1 MLSPLYLQQ
10 LATKYQTPDI
20 NICREYGQHILLS
33 YLYQKSAAKDLYFK
47 GGTALRLLYR
57 SPRFSEDLDFDTV
70 VHTSGIWEDVLQD
83 TLVEVS
89 REGIE
94 TDIKESK
101 TTSGGY
107 LCIVILR
114 NIGQPITIHL
124 EISFRKDI
132 VLGEIFTVE
141 NDFVSV
147 YPVKSL
153 PTKNLIEGKFHAL
166 FDRQKARDF
175 YDIYFLLRANLLAPG
190 QKKQLYKV
198 KQLLSKTTL
207 SFDRELSLFL
217 PKSQVL
223 IIRDFRNTLLRE
235 IERNI

>member
-1 MLSPLYLQQ
+1 MLSSSYLQK
-10 LATKYQTPDI
+10 LAIKYQTPDI
-20 NICREYGQHILLS
+20 NINREYGQHVLLS
-33 YLYQKSAAKDLYFK
+33 YLFQKPEAKDLYFK

-57 SPRFSEDLDFDTV
+57 SPRFSEDLDFDTT
-70 VHTSGIWEDVLQD
+70 VHTSGIWENILQE
-83 TLVEVS
+83 TLIDVS

-94 TDIKESK
+94 VDIKESK

-107 LCIVILR
+107 LCIVLFK

-124 EISFRKDI
+124 EISFRKD
-132 VLGEIFTVE
+132 VVPGEIFTVE
-141 NDFVSV
+141 NDFVSL

-153 PTKNLIEGKFHAL
+153 STFNLIEGKFHAL

-175 YDIYFLLRANLLAPG
+175 YDIYFLLRANLLTPD

-217 PKSQVL
+217 PKSQIL
-223 IIRDFRNTLLRE
+223 MIRDFRNALERE
-235 IERNI
+235 IERNS